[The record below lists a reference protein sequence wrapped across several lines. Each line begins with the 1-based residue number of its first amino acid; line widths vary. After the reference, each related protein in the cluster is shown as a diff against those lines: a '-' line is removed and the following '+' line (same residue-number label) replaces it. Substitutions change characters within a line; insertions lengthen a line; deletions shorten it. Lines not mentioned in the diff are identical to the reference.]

1 VANLP
6 EVVLNKQQRRQKLNF
21 ALRMS
26 NTILIVEDESNLAN
40 TIALNLKAEGYQS
53 LMARSGKEAK
63 DILEK
68 SIANI
73 DLVML
78 DVMLP
83 DASGFELCKQ
93 IKKTRSELPVIF
105 LTAKNQSFDKI
116 EGLKLGADD
125 YITKP
130 FDLEE
135 LLLRIRNLLKR
146 ANKIGD
152 SIYKFSNGEIHF
164 STFEIF
170 THNKEKISL
179 SKREMGLLELLT
191 RQANKVISRDEII
204 EKLWSADENPSSR
217 TIDNYVLNF
226 RKYFEPNPK
235 EPRHFHSV
243 RGVGY
248 KFTD

>member
-1 VANLP
+1 MN
-6 EVVLNKQQRRQKLNF
+6 N
-21 ALRMS
+21 S
-26 NTILIVEDESNLAN
+26 ILIVEDEANLAN
-40 TIALNLKAEGYQS
+40 TMALNLRAEGYETVI
-53 LMARSGKEAK
+53 ARSGKEAK
-63 DILEK
+63 QVFERGL
-68 SIANI
+68 AAL

-83 DASGFELCKQ
+83 DESGFELCKQ
-93 IKKTRSELPVIF
+93 IKQARPELPVIF
-105 LTAKNQSFDKI
+105 LTAKNQSYDKI
-116 EGLKLGADD
+116 AGLKLGADD

-130 FDLEE
+130 FELEE

-146 ANKIGD
+146 ANKTGD
-152 SIYKFSNGEIHF
+152 EVYTFRNGAINF
-164 STFEIF
+164 STYVVT
-170 THNKEKISL
+170 THHGDQISL

-191 RQANKVISRDEII
+191 RQVNKVISRDEIL
-204 EKLWSADENPSSR
+204 EKLWTAEENASAR

-235 EPRHFHSV
+235 APEHFHSV

>member
-1 VANLP
+1 
-6 EVVLNKQQRRQKLNF
+6 
-21 ALRMS
+21 MS
-26 NTILIVEDESNLAN
+26 STILIVEDEANLAN
-40 TIALNLKAEGYQS
+40 AISLNLKAEGYVV
-53 LMARSGKEAK
+53 LLARNGKEAK
-63 DILEK
+63 TILN
-68 SIANI
+68 SSLGAI
-73 DLVML
+73 DLIML

-93 IKKTRSELPVIF
+93 IKTARAELPVIF

-135 LLLRIRNLLKR
+135 VLLRIRNLLKR
-146 ANKIGD
+146 ANKASEGIF
-152 SIYKFSNGEIHF
+152 KFKNGEVHF
-164 STFEIF
+164 STFEIVSCAG
-170 THNKEKISL
+170 EKISL

-235 EPRHFHSV
+235 EPIHFHSV

>member
-1 VANLP
+1 
-6 EVVLNKQQRRQKLNF
+6 
-21 ALRMS
+21 MS
-26 NTILIVEDESNLAN
+26 STIFIVEDEANLAN
-40 TIALNLKAEGYQS
+40 AIALNLKAEGYQT
-53 LMARSGKEAK
+53 LIARSGKEAV
-63 DILEK
+63 LVFERMM
-68 SIANI
+68 NGI

-83 DASGFELCKQ
+83 DVSGFELCKQ
-93 IKKTRSELPVIF
+93 IKKTRQELPVIF
-105 LTAKNQSFDKI
+105 LTAKNQSYDKI

-146 ANKIGD
+146 ANI
-152 SIYKFSNGEIHF
+152 SAEEVFKFRNGEINF
-164 STFEIF
+164 STFEIS
-170 THNKEKISL
+170 THNGDRIRL

-204 EKLWSADENPSSR
+204 EKLWTSEENASSR

-235 EPRHFHSV
+235 EPQHFHSV